1 MDGATGELGGAVNDT
16 PGTTSKP
23 EIGDT
28 TVSSEMAIVRN
39 KMQVLGDIVEQPIV
53 PAAALGDYPN
63 SETTIVDDVLTA
75 KMQLGSRQSQVG
87 TQDQTFGVNKAHS
100 KGGKKIRSDE
110 MEWSENDAVDPRAI
124 PLPTANQTDV
134 NRYAQPGAFRLAPG
148 LPPIPAGD
156 FSIEDETDVVTH
168 NETVPS
174 RPKCALV
181 VSAVLAEHDNN
192 QPAPS
197 NNPELQHAAEADPVE
212 LTVSAYRQRAYFLMT
227 LLAIVVVASTTT
239 GAIVATGHKTKPL
252 AYRNINFEEFAT
264 TLLPAASLEQVTH
277 DPNSPQGQA
286 LEWLQRE
293 TDGST
298 MVGWRMLQ
306 RYSLLTVYCSL
317 NGNYWYNRTGW
328 LSASEECS
336 WNPDAA
342 SCDVNGR
349 IRSLQLH
356 HNNLTGSIPPELS
369 LLTDL
374 EAILL
379 NKNSVM
385 GTIPSVMCSLAQL
398 THLDLEDNLLDGT
411 VPPELSRLTS
421 LERFVAGK
429 NLLNGT
435 IPTELG
441 LLSDLRFLGIHSNKF
456 KGPLPTTLGLLQ
468 KIEELYVDSNSL
480 TGSLPTQI
488 GRMSTLKSLALD
500 NNQFSG
506 TLPSELG
513 GLHRLTYANMN
524 RNINIRGTMPSH
536 LGLLVSLQQL
546 YLDMTSLSGTIPSEM

>member
-1 MDGATGELGGAVNDT
+1 MT
-16 PGTTSKP
+16 
-23 EIGDT
+23 
-28 TVSSEMAIVRN
+28 IVRN
-39 KMQVLGDIVEQPIV
+39 KMQMLGDIVERPIV
-53 PAAALGDYPN
+53 PAAALGVYPN
-63 SETTIVDDVLTA
+63 SETTSIDGVLTA
-75 KMQLGSRQSQVG
+75 KMQLGSRRSQVG
-87 TQDQTFGVNKAHS
+87 TQDQAFGVHEPHS
-100 KGGKKIRSDE
+100 KGGIKIRSDE
-110 MEWSENDAVDPRAI
+110 MEWSGNDAVDPRAI
-124 PLPTANQTDV
+124 PLPFATNDYVPISVKQTTANQTDV
-134 NRYAQPGAFRLAPG
+134 NRYAQPGAFHLAPG

-156 FSIEDETDVVTH
+156 FSIEDETDGVT
-168 NETVPS
+168 PS
-174 RPKCALV
+174 RPKRPV
-181 VSAVLAEHDNN
+181 VVIAVLAEHDNN

-197 NNPELQHAAEADPVE
+197 INPELQHAAEADPVE
-212 LTVSAYRQRAYFLMT
+212 LTVSAYRQRAYFLVT
-227 LLAIVVVASTTT
+227 LLAIVVASTTT
-239 GAIVATGHKTKPL
+239 GAIVATGHKTKPS
-252 AYRNINFEEFAT
+252 AYRSINFEEFAT

-293 TDGST
+293 TNGST

-306 RYSLLTVYCSL
+306 RYSLLTVYFSL

-374 EAILL
+374 ETISL

-385 GTIPSVMCSLAQL
+385 GTIPSVMCSLSQL
-398 THLDLEDNLLDGT
+398 THLDLEDNLLEGT
-411 VPPELSRLTS
+411 VPPELSRMTS
-421 LERFVAGK
+421 LEGFVAGK

-441 LLSDLRFLGIHSNKF
+441 LLSDLQFLRIHGNKF
-456 KGPLPTTLGLLQ
+456 NGPLPTTLGLLQ
-468 KIEELYVDSNSL
+468 KLEELYVDSNL
-480 TGSLPTQI
+480 ITGSLPTQI
-488 GRMSTLKSLALD
+488 GRMSNLKSLALN